1 MASYRP
7 DGLFISF
14 VLLLPTILGSL
25 LNATDQIFS
34 VHGGIIA
41 AFGDFNS
48 DKQTDVF
55 VIAGEHN
62 VELLLGGESQPYF
75 VKSFTIDVPEG
86 RVTSVVPGDYDG
98 DSFMDILV
106 TATPQDNA
114 ESQILLVC
122 WGNGLSL
129 GNRSHLAQELKDQ
142 PLVFDYDGDMVPD
155 LLVSTRKGLSVCSVK
170 NRTFVCLLP
179 VLEMGLP
186 ARIPHSHAFLDVTG
200 DFTADLLLTLQD
212 KYQVW
217 QNQDGTLSK
226 TKELSLPPDLIVVG
240 QSSFADV
247 DGDGRQDHLVPGC
260 LDTACSINVIYLNR
274 QGEDSWTNVSIGP
287 VAGSAEL
294 WFWNAGAVE
303 SPTGWPLPPTLR
315 LGDYNIDGYPDAL
328 VTMQNGTDRTRW
340 LVLLENVPCTEESC
354 KVVGRMF
361 IPRWTS
367 PVPGA
372 IAAAFFD
379 LFEDGILDIL
389 LMSDSTGSTH
399 PTLQA
404 LQNNLEADAYF
415 VKIIVLSGL
424 CGSKCGSK
432 ESFGVNQPG
441 PYVEYTTVNAAGS
454 EQKSSAAQLSQSAH
468 LALQLP
474 YSVLGLGRSAN
485 FIDHLVVGIPRPA
498 GETDLRKR
506 AWMSIIPNA
515 QLIVIPYPNDEP
527 QRWSTKLYLTPSR
540 GVLLTAI
547 ALLSVCLLLLIII
560 GALHWHEK
568 KADNKEKRQEAHR
581 FHFDAM

>member
-1 MASYRP
+1 MARP
-7 DGLFISF
+7 GFDGLFISF
-14 VLLLPTILGSL
+14 ILLLPATFGSL
-25 LNATDQIFS
+25 QNATNEIFS
-34 VHGGIIA
+34 EQSGVIA
-41 AFGDFNS
+41 AFGDFDS

-55 VIAGEHN
+55 VISGEHT
-62 VELLLGGESQPYF
+62 VDLLLGGKPQPYF
-75 VKSFTIDVPEG
+75 AKSFTIDVPEG
-86 RVTSVVPGDYDG
+86 RLTSVVPGDYDG

-106 TATPQDNA
+106 TATPQHT
-114 ESQILLVC
+114 ESQILLVY
-122 WGNGLSL
+122 WGNGLAV
-129 GNRSHLAQELKDQ
+129 GNRSRLTQELNDQ
-142 PLVFDYDGDMVPD
+142 PLVFDYDGDMVPE
-155 LLVSTRKGLSVCSVK
+155 LLVSTSDGFSVCSVK
-170 NRTFVCLLP
+170 NRSFVCWP
-179 VLEMGLP
+179 SDFGIGLP
-186 ARIPHSHAFLDVTG
+186 PRIPHSHAFLDING
-200 DFTADLLLTLQD
+200 DFTADLLLTLRD
-212 KYQVW
+212 KYEVW
-217 QNQDGTLSK
+217 QNQDGKLRK
-226 TKELSLPPDLIVVG
+226 TKDLNLPPDISVVG

-247 DGDGRQDHLVPGC
+247 DGDGRQEHLVPGC
-260 LDTACSINVIYLNR
+260 PDPACATNVIYLNR
-274 QGEDSWTNVSIGP
+274 PGEDSWANVLTGA
-287 VAGSAEL
+287 VASSPAL
-294 WFWNAGAVE
+294 RFWNAEAEE
-303 SPTGWPLPPTLR
+303 SPTGWPLPPKLR

-354 KVVGRMF
+354 QPVGRMF

-367 PVPGA
+367 TVSGV

-379 LFEDGILDIL
+379 LFEDGILDML
-389 LMSDSTGSTH
+389 LMTDSTGSAN

-404 LQNNLEADAYF
+404 LRNNLEADAYF
-415 VKIIVLSGL
+415 VKVIVLSGL
-424 CGSKCGSK
+424 CGNKCGSK

-441 PYVEYTTVNAAGS
+441 PYIEYTTVNAAGN
-454 EQKSSAAQLSQSAH
+454 EQKASAAQLSQSAH

-474 YSVLGLGRSAN
+474 YTVLGLGRSAN

-498 GETDLRKR
+498 GETDLRKQ
-506 AWMSIIPNA
+506 AWMSIIPNS

-527 QRWSTKLYLTPSR
+527 HRWITKLYLTPSR